1 MLLALLLPACTG
13 APDDTGAPTPADTG
27 GAGAS
32 LGDAASALTG
42 GASDAVGNAVALVP
56 GADHASVAVAAY
68 FTGSVCVFAGAPA
81 AGATPLT
88 DAGACWSSARPPD
101 FAGYALSGGPD
112 LGGDGEGD
120 LLVGAIGEGTNG
132 ASAGAVYVL
141 ARPALPG
148 AHPLTDA
155 GLVLLGESG
164 ADLAGSGLAF
174 AGDTDGD
181 GTVDLLVGAPGN
193 DAGGSGGGRAYLL
206 HGPLPTGVF
215 LLADAATVITGT
227 GESGTGESTVAP
239 PHGAPVLGDGLG
251 VVLDGVGD
259 LDGDGVDD
267 IALGAN
273 GNDAGGLDAGAFAVF
288 LGPVGAGAFTLA
300 DADQLYLGDA
310 ERLYAGD
317 AVAAAGDLDGDGLA
331 DVLVGGG
338 TEGPGTTWVVA
349 GPGTAGTS
357 ALTSVSTSF
366 VGETAYDYAGTAAAR
381 AGDLDGD
388 GWADVVIG
396 AYGRD
401 DVATDA
407 GGVYLA
413 RGPFPAGVVALADA
427 ATLWRGEGAGD
438 NAGRAVAGGA
448 DVDGN
453 GLDDVLVGALYSG
466 DPAPAAGKAYLLLS
480 E

>member
-1 MLLALLLPACTG
+1 
-13 APDDTGAPTPADTG
+13 
-27 GAGAS
+27 
-32 LGDAASALTG
+32 
-42 GASDAVGNAVALVP
+42 
-56 GADHASVAVAAY
+56 
-68 FTGSVCVFAGAPA
+68 
-81 AGATPLT
+81 
-88 DAGACWSSARPPD
+88 
-101 FAGYALSGGPD
+101 
-112 LGGDGEGD
+112 
-120 LLVGAIGEGTNG
+120 
-132 ASAGAVYVL
+132 
-141 ARPALPG
+141 
-148 AHPLTDA
+148 
-155 GLVLLGESG
+155 
-164 ADLAGSGLAF
+164 
-174 AGDTDGD
+174 
-181 GTVDLLVGAPGN
+181 
-193 DAGGSGGGRAYLL
+193 
-206 HGPLPTGVF
+206 
-215 LLADAATVITGT
+215 
-227 GESGTGESTVAP
+227 
-239 PHGAPVLGDGLG
+239 

-317 AVAAAGDLDGDGLA
+317 AVTAAGDLDGDGLA

-357 ALTSVSTSF
+357 ALTSVATSF
-366 VGETAYDYAGTAAAR
+366 VGEVRSDYAGAAAAR

-401 DVATDA
+401 DGATDA

-427 ATLWRGEGAGD
+427 ATFWRGEGPGD
-438 NAGRAVAGGA
+438 NAGRSVAGGA